1 MRTYCTWPRLFSA
14 VLWKCFFF
22 FTRLNQSVEYFIFL
36 YHDVFQMHRQSR
48 HFFRMRK
55 FPHSARSV
63 IQMKFSRAAG
73 ISLVQ
78 VQRTSRFPAE
88 RKLQFYSFLGCA
100 SFHKLFSLFFSLCY
114 IQITQQP
121 LFSRPLTLKFIK
133 RF

>member
-1 MRTYCTWPRLFSA
+1 MAAAFQCSFME
-14 VLWKCFFF
+14 VFFF
-22 FTRLNQSVEYFIFL
+22 FTQLNQSVKYFISL

-55 FPHSARSV
+55 FPHSAHSV

-73 ISLVQ
+73 ISLMQ
-78 VQRTSRFPAE
+78 VQRSSRFPAE